1 MDIDDFVSE
10 LKDKENKIIQYHGY
24 NIRIEHHKGNIYIS
38 FITGGEECIG
48 VDYYNNGVLTLG
60 NYYYNTP
67 VDCLRIPNDW
77 FFNEFLIPLGKALK
91 VKRIILNDASSKKFD
106 SCTVPMIFFAL
117 SGKQTFYNRY
127 GFINKKFDRYIEK
140 LKRRTLRDIEVD
152 NSLVLSPGKTL
163 PSSLLKRLIKAKLL
177 DKPIPEVAEFVLNTC
192 KGSKNIANISIVND
206 IIKYFKLKVIIDNQY
221 EHVLRPESRTRSKS
235 HSKNS
240 KNGTLK
246 LGTAFG

>member
-24 NIRIEHHKGNIYIS
+24 KIRIEHHKGNIFIS
-38 FITGGEECIG
+38 FITGREECIG
-48 VDYYNNGVLTLG
+48 VDYYKNGVLTLG

-67 VDCLRIPNDW
+67 ADCLRIPNDW

-91 VKRIILNDASSKKFD
+91 VNRIILNDASSKKFD

-117 SGKQTFYNRY
+117 AGKQTFYNRY
-127 GFINKKFDRYIEK
+127 GFVNKKFDRYIEK
-140 LKRRTLRDIEVD
+140 LKKRTLRDIEVD

-163 PSSLLKRLIKAKLL
+163 PSSLLKRLIKAKIM
-177 DKPIPEVAEFVLNTC
+177 DKSIPEVAQFVLNTC
-192 KGSKNIANISIVND
+192 KGSKNNVNISIVND

-221 EHVLRPESRTRSKS
+221 EHVLTQNRSRSRSHSRSK
-235 HSKNS
+235 N